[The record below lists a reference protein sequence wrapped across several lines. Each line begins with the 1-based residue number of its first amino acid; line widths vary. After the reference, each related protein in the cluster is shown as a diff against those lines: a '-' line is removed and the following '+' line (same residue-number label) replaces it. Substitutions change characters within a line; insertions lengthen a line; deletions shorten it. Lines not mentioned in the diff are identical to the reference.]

1 MKAMPSKGNPFSALR
16 YPNFRLFW
24 SGRAI
29 SLIGSWVQRASQSW
43 LVLQMTN
50 SPLKLGLVNAAQFL
64 PFIFLSLYAGVLI
77 DRVSKRTVILWTQI
91 GLTIQALILA
101 FLVYT
106 NTVQYW
112 HILCLA
118 LLQGI
123 CTSFDNP
130 ARQSMISD
138 IVPREEVLNAVSLN
152 SAIVNG
158 ARIVGPA
165 IGGLAMD
172 FFGAALSF
180 LLNAISFLFV
190 IAALLLMKMP
200 AKVANNKPK
209 NTLRDIKEGL
219 SYAIKTPTVRN
230 VLGMVSLTSMFALNL
245 NVLVPVFASQV
256 LHMSA
261 TGYGI
266 LMSSMGAGAVL
277 GAVVLASLSYH
288 GPQTMFIYLGASL
301 VCILEMT
308 MLLPHTFITA
318 SIVMFFIGLTQITYS
333 ATCNSTLQLTAPDHL
348 RGRVMSLYSM
358 LNGGVTPFGNT
369 IAGGIAEFA
378 GAGVGFFFCGFCGL
392 LCSVFLYSQQRK
404 HANDNPM
411 LIDE

>member
-1 MKAMPSKGNPFSALR
+1 MKPIHSKGNPFSALR

-24 SGRAI
+24 SGRAV

-43 LVLQMTN
+43 LVLQMTQ
-50 SPLKLGLVNAAQFL
+50 SPFKLGLVNAAQFL
-64 PFIFLSLYAGVLI
+64 PYIFLSLYAGVLI
-77 DRVSKRTVILWTQI
+77 DRVPKRTVVLWTQI
-91 GLTIQALILA
+91 GMTIQALILA

-106 NTVQYW
+106 NTIQYW

-123 CTSFDNP
+123 CTAFDNP

-138 IVPREEVLNAVSLN
+138 LVPREDVLNAVSLN

-158 ARIVGPA
+158 ARIIGPA

-180 LLNAISFLFV
+180 LINAISFLFV
-190 IAALLLMKMP
+190 IAALLAMKMP
-200 AKVANNKPK
+200 VKAASSKPK
-209 NTLRDIKEGL
+209 NTIRDIKEGL
-219 SYAIKTPTVRN
+219 SYAVKTPTIRN

-245 NVLVPVFASQV
+245 NVLIPVFASQV
-256 LHMSA
+256 LNMSA

-308 MLLPHTFITA
+308 MILPQTFITA
-318 SIVMFFIGLTQITYS
+318 SIVMFFIGLTQIAYS

-369 IAGGIAEFA
+369 IAGAITEFA
-378 GAGVGFFFCGFCGL
+378 GVGIGFFFCGFCGL
-392 LCSVFLYSQQRK
+392 FCSLFLYNQQRK
-404 HANDNPM
+404 HSNDDP
-411 LIDE
+411 LAADD